1 MKDIDYDFPDPYMEI
16 SLKNVKGKAFEA
28 IIEYLKHYQTEK
40 PKDIQMPLPGPD
52 LKPPVLDQ
60 WDYDYISKFS
70 YQECIDLINDAN
82 YLDIDELVTLVSVRL
97 ALEMINDED
106 EEIREK
112 LRKEVSSCNL
122 INKIILFKNNL

>member
-1 MKDIDYDFPDPYMEI
+1 MEI